1 MTAGI
6 ARASLRSRP
15 VAFAGAFVALLFAST
30 VVSGSTTLLAVTSTD
45 GLSAAARA
53 RLEAGNIGGLAAVL
67 LIGSVYMSI
76 FVVASAMGTAVVQ
89 QQREFAML
97 RAVGARPW
105 QIRRA
110 VVLQAMAAAV
120 PAAVLGSVLGAI
132 LGRFGFKG
140 MADHG
145 LIPPGMPF
153 TFSWTALPA
162 ALAVALVTS
171 AVAGVLASVRMARL
185 RPAQA
190 VAEAT
195 TPRPGLGVVRTVLG
209 VLAVAGGS
217 GLSLVAAQQTPD
229 QAVQSA
235 FLVLILF
242 CAGVGLLGPRIVGP
256 AAALASVLLRPF
268 GQVAQ
273 AAMLN
278 IRSQTRRYSAAV
290 VPVVL
295 AVAFST
301 TKITMRT
308 TAEHVTGSPGSPSG
322 VWMDYA
328 GTALYTGF
336 AVIAAANALAV
347 ISHERRREIALLRL
361 MSATPGQ
368 VRRMAVWEAVLVALT
383 SLIVGGVIAVATLVP
398 ILRGTLNTSVPY
410 LPLPQVLSIAGAV
423 LVLTL
428 AAIGLPVHFA
438 LRHRPTELIKTG

>member
-1 MTAGI
+1 MTTGI

-15 VAFAGAFVALLFAST
+15 AAFAGSFVALLFASI
-30 VVSGSTTLLAVTSTD
+30 VVSGSTMLLATTTAD
-45 GLSAAARA
+45 GLSPAARA
-53 RLEAGNIGGLAAVL
+53 RLEAGDIGGLAAVL

-76 FVVASAMGTAVVQ
+76 FVVASAMGMAVVQ

-97 RAVGARPW
+97 RAIGARPW

-110 VVLQAMAAAV
+110 VVLQAVAAAV
-120 PAAVLGSVLGAI
+120 PAAVLGFALGAV
-132 LGRFGFKG
+132 LGRFGFQG
-140 MADHG
+140 MVDHG
-145 LIPPGMPF
+145 LVPPEVPF

-162 ALAVALVTS
+162 ALAVAVATS
-171 AVAGVLASVRMARL
+171 AVAGILASVRMARL

-190 VAEAT
+190 VAEAA
-195 TPRPGLGVVRTVLG
+195 TPRSGLGPVRTVLG

-217 GLSLVAAQQTPD
+217 GLSLVAARQTPD

-268 GQVAQ
+268 GQAAQ

-278 IRSQTRRYSAAV
+278 VRSQTRRYSAAV

-295 AVAFST
+295 AVAFGT
-301 TKITMRT
+301 TKIAMHT
-308 TAEHVTGSPGSPSG
+308 TAEHVTGSPGSPGG

-347 ISHERRREIALLRL
+347 ISHGRRREIALLRL
-361 MSATPGQ
+361 TSAGPGQ
-368 VRRMAVWEAVLVALT
+368 VRGVAAWEAVLVALT
-383 SLIVGGVIAVATLVP
+383 SLIVGGVVAVATLVP
-398 ILRGTLNTSVPY
+398 ILRGTLHTTLPY
-410 LPLPQVLSIAGAV
+410 LPVSVAVSIAGAV
-423 LVLTL
+423 LVLAL

-438 LRHRPTELIKTG
+438 LRRRPTELIKVS